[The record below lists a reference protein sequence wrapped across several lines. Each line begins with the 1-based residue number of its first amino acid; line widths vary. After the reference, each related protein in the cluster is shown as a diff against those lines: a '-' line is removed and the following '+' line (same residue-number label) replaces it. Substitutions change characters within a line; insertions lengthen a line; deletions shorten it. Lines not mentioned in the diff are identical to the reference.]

1 MGSTVT
7 QPELRLLAPGDVEAL
22 VDLESANQSHPWTK
36 GVFNDELRSKNRVYM
51 AIVDGN
57 QLLGFGGVMITDEEA
72 HITNLLIAPDQ
83 RRKGFARRLLVA
95 LISESIE
102 RGARHLTLEVRSKNH
117 AAIELYRRF
126 GLGPVGVRKNYY
138 GDDDALILWAYDID
152 SAEFV
157 QRLEELR

>member
-7 QPELRLLAPGDVEAL
+7 QPELRLLTPGDVEKL
-22 VDLESANQSHPWTK
+22 VDLETEFQPRPWTR
-36 GVFNDELRSKNRVYM
+36 GVFTDELRSKNRVYM
-51 AIVDGN
+51 AVIDGD
-57 QLLGFGGVMITDEEA
+57 QLLGFGGVMVTGEEG

-83 RRKGFARRLLVA
+83 RRKGFARKLLVA

-102 RGARHLTLEVRSKNH
+102 RGARHLTLEVRSRNR

-152 SAEFV
+152 GAEFARKLE
-157 QRLEELR
+157 RLR